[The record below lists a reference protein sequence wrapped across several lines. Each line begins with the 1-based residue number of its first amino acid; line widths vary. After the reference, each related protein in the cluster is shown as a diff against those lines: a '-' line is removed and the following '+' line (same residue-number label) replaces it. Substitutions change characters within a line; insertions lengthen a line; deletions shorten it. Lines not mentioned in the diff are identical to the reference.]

1 MIYLDNAASGGKKPP
16 EVIFSVQNAL
26 KNYSSNPGRSGHN
39 GSINT
44 ALMVYNARKTIVDFF
59 GADNEQNV
67 VFTLNCTHALN
78 YVIKGVLQENDHI
91 VISSLEH
98 NAVMRPVTKLQN
110 IKNISYDMASVSED
124 DDITVENFKKLINKN
139 TKMVVCTHASNVTG
153 KILPIEK
160 IGKLCKEKG
169 VLFAVDAAQ
178 SAGVIPIN
186 MQKMNIDFLCLAP
199 HKSLLA
205 PMGVGVLISRSKLNN
220 TVLEGGTGTESL
232 NFEQPLEMP
241 EMLESGTINVPAIAG
256 VTAGIEVLKKQGI
269 NNIYKK
275 ELGLI
280 KYLYEQLNRLENV
293 ILYTKEPK
301 FYDSVPLISF
311 NIKDYNSFEVAEFL
325 NKNNIAVRAG
335 LHCAPTA
342 HKTIGTLNVGTIRV
356 SVGYFNNYYEIN
368 YLINVLKKYKKLK
381 NCIDTIQ

>member
-16 EVIFSVQNAL
+16 EVIFSVQKAL
-26 KNYSSNPGRSGHN
+26 TDYTSNPGRSGHN

-44 ALMVYNARKTIVDFF
+44 ALMVYNARKTIADFF
-59 GADNEQNV
+59 GVDNEQNV
-67 VFTLNCTHALN
+67 AFTLNCTHALN
-78 YVIKGVLQENDHI
+78 CVIKGVLQDNDHI

-98 NAVMRPVTKLQN
+98 NAVMRPITKLQKT
-110 IKNISYDMASVSED
+110 KNISYDMASVSDD
-124 DDITVENFKKLINKN
+124 DDITIENFKKLINKN
-139 TKMVVCTHASNVTG
+139 TKMVVSTHASNVTG

-160 IGKLCKEKG
+160 IGKLCKENG

-205 PMGVGVLISRSKLNN
+205 PMGVGVLISRSKLND
-220 TVLEGGTGTESL
+220 TILEGGTGTESL
-232 NFEQPLEMP
+232 NFLQPLEMP

-256 VTAGIEVLKKQGI
+256 VAAGIGVLKRQGI
-269 NNIYKK
+269 SNIYKK

-280 KYLYEQLNRLENV
+280 KYLYKQIKPSKNV

-311 NIKDYNSFEVAEFL
+311 NIKGYNSFEVAEFL

-342 HKTIGTLNVGTIRV
+342 HKTIGTLNVGTVRV
-356 SVGYFNNYYEIN
+356 SVGYFNNYKEIN
-368 YLINVLKKYKKLK
+368 YLVNVLKKL
-381 NCIDTIQ
+381 